1 MDKLA
6 IVVGSN
12 GGIGK
17 EIVYQ
22 LLDNNYR
29 VIGLDL
35 KNSIFFDN
43 FEFHQIDISDTK
55 KLYDFDFKKFNF
67 EKYNVLINAAG
78 IREILPLLD
87 LDLTQWE
94 DIISVNLT
102 APFILSKNF
111 CKKLITEDIKGSIV
125 NIASVSGMMGEPD
138 RTAYVSSK
146 HGLIGLTKQFAIEFG
161 RKGIRCNSISPA
173 ITRTGMTEAYFED
186 EKILEKISNG
196 IYTTRV
202 GEPKD
207 IASVTLLLA
216 NKDSVFI
223 NGSNFVVDGG
233 WTCGKDL

>member
-6 IVVGSN
+6 VVVGSD

-22 LLDNNYR
+22 LLDNDYK

-35 KNSIFFDN
+35 NNNIFLDN
-43 FEFHQIDISDTK
+43 FEFYKIDIGDSK
-55 KLYDFDFKKFNF
+55 KLYQFDFENFNF
-67 EKYNVLINAAG
+67 GDYNVLINAAG

-94 DIISVNLT
+94 EVISINLT

-111 CKKLITEDIKGSIV
+111 CRKLVAEDKKGSIV

-173 ITRTGMTEAYFED
+173 ITRTSMTEAYFQD
-186 EKILEKISNG
+186 EKILEKIKNG
-196 IYTTRV
+196 IYSTRV

-207 IASVTLLLA
+207 IANVTLLLA
-216 NKDSVFI
+216 NKDSLFI

>member
-17 EIVYQ
+17 EIVHQ
-22 LLDNNYR
+22 LLDNSYR

-35 KNSIFFDN
+35 KNNIFLDN
-43 FEFHQIDISDTK
+43 FEFYQINIGDSK
-55 KLYDFDFKKFNF
+55 KLYDFDFENFNF
-67 EKYNVLINAAG
+67 ENYNVLINAAG

-87 LDLTQWE
+87 LDLNQWE
-94 DIISVNLT
+94 DVMSVNLT

-111 CKKLITEDIKGSIV
+111 CKKLITEDRKGSIV

-186 EKILEKISNG
+186 EKILKKISNG
-196 IYTTRV
+196 IYSTRV

-207 IASVTLLLA
+207 IANVALLLA
-216 NKDSVFI
+216 NKDSLFI